1 MMAAPTFH
9 DFVAGDWKT
18 TCYDR
23 CKPST
28 RGRMD
33 SAFRTQLLPT
43 FGARPLDRICRAT
56 VHLWFDRYSRTAP
69 GGANRTLD
77 VLRQILN
84 HAIACRHLATNPTR
98 GVQCV
103 PLPVVSRLLG
113 HSQARMTLRY
123 AHVSD
128 REAEAAA
135 ERVGVAIAAILNES
149 ASPGRGH
156 HGETGAE

>member
-9 DFVAGDWKT
+9 DFVAGDWK
-18 TCYDR
+18 
-23 CKPST
+23 KP
-28 RGRMD
+28 
-33 SAFRTQLLPT
+33 
-43 FGARPLDRICRAT
+43 
-56 VHLWFDRYSRTAP
+56 
-69 GGANRTLD
+69 
-77 VLRQILN
+77 QILN
-84 HAIACRHLATNPTR
+84 HAIACDHLATNPTR
-98 GVQCV
+98 GVTRV